1 LRSATSISIGAPPE
15 RVWAVM
21 VDVERW
27 PEWTPTMIS
36 VQRLDEGELRIG
48 SRARVRQPKLPAAVW
63 RVTSITPGRQFQWQA
78 GNMLSKA
85 LAGHE
90 IEPEGGAASRVTLWI
105 DQAGLMLPLIALF
118 YKGLTRRYIQSE
130 IEGLKRRCEA

>member
-1 LRSATSISIGAPPE
+1 LRSETSISIDAPPE

-27 PEWTPTMIS
+27 PEWTATMTS
-36 VQRLDEGELRIG
+36 VQRLDEGEFRIG
-48 SRARVRQPKLPAAVW
+48 SRARIRQPKLPAAVW

-78 GNMLSKA
+78 GNLLSQA

-90 IEPEGGAASRVTLWI
+90 IEPEGAGSRVTLWI
-105 DQAGLMLPLIALF
+105 EQTGLTLPVIALF
-118 YKGLTRRYIQSE
+118 YKGLTRRYIRSE
-130 IEGLKRRCEA
+130 IEGLKQRCEA